1 MNSSLTSIFSE
12 FDPSNL
18 DYVKKIG
25 HGSCSTVWKV
35 QDKDSNTFYSLK
47 IIQMQKLQKTL
58 PNFTST
64 LKQIQ
69 SFSHS
74 NLLKH
79 FHSYSDTQNFYQI
92 NELFEGMTLLEKL
105 FKAQSFTE
113 PEAFHYFS
121 QIVEAAEYLE
131 ARGLTHGDI
140 KIENVLIGKSE
151 SLKVTFLGCGNFITK
166 EQTELSKDIWS
177 LGVVLYELLVG
188 CHTLEFSKRIK
199 YFENFC
205 VDNIARDLSLECKD
219 LLLMLICKSS
229 GTSFESIRNHPWVLA
244 RGQCVVV
251 ESKGWKVG
259 SEQGR
264 ESVFST
270 NFTELPQTRESCLDQ
285 IDLLE
290 AEKEKLFLIEYKIQ
304 TLRNEIEERSRS
316 ESFLL
321 SQIENSDS
329 ELNHLILIDTSQEL
343 VNKLSIA
350 QKELMEKTQTW
361 RRLKIY
367 FGKLKSLNE
376 SKTKEAEEKE
386 LELKELFE
394 SVKNLNMG
402 ISKIKS
408 HRSLDLS
415 SLRINLDVLQHK
427 IGERSG
433 RSPMNSGVS
442 LVDLKEFV
450 QAKTESIK
458 FISKSEYKSKIC
470 SCLAKVS
477 EFQQKIADLT
487 LNYELEKGK
496 IVQNYSRIKEKFEL
510 IKKKKREE
518 MTKINSFRNTIRK
531 TELLDKIHALPKLDE
546 SVAIALNRVKS
557 RADEIKSSLK
567 LVKSQVKEK
576 KRERFILENAID
588 SRQLEIDDLRFKLNR
603 KNSLKV
609 VKSYL
614 N

>member
-1 MNSSLTSIFSE
+1 MNSSLTSNFSE
-12 FDPSNL
+12 FDPTNL
-18 DYVKKIG
+18 DYIKKIG

-47 IIQMQKLQKTL
+47 IIQIQKLLKHL

-113 PEAFHYFS
+113 PEAFNYFS
-121 QIVEAAEYLE
+121 RIVEAAEYLE
-131 ARGLTHGDI
+131 AKGLTHGDI
-140 KIENVLIGKSE
+140 KIENVLIGKLE
-151 SLKVTFLGCGNFITK
+151 SLKVTFLGCGNFIAK
-166 EQTELSKDIWS
+166 EQTEHSKDIWS

-188 CHTLEFSKRIK
+188 CHTLELSKRIK
-199 YFENFC
+199 YFENFN
-205 VDNIARDLSLECKD
+205 VDNIGRALSAECKD

-229 GTSFESIRNHPWVLA
+229 ETTFENVRNHPWLLA
-244 RGQCVVV
+244 RGECAVV
-251 ESKGWKVG
+251 EVKNWAG
-259 SEQGR
+259 SDQGR

-304 TLRNEIEERSRS
+304 TLRTEIEERSRS
-316 ESFLL
+316 ESLL
-321 SQIENSDS
+321 LNQIENSDS
-329 ELNHLILIDTSQEL
+329 ELNHLMLIDTSQDL
-343 VNKLSIA
+343 INKLSVA

-367 FGKLKSLNE
+367 FGKLKALND
-376 SKTKEAEEKE
+376 SKTKEVEEKE
-386 LELKELFE
+386 SELKELFE
-394 SVKNLNMG
+394 SIKNLHMG

-442 LVDLKEFV
+442 LVDLKELV
-450 QAKTESIK
+450 HAKTESIK

-470 SCLAKVS
+470 KCLAKVS
-477 EFQQKIADLT
+477 EFQQNIADLT

-496 IVQNYSRIKEKFEL
+496 IVQNYSRIKEKFEI
-510 IKKKKREE
+510 IKKKKRDE
-518 MTKINSFRNTIRK
+518 MTKINSFKNTITK
-531 TELLDKIHALPKLDE
+531 TELLDQIHSLPKLDD
-546 SVAIALNRVKS
+546 SVAIALNKVKR
-557 RADEIKSSLK
+557 RADDLKSSLK

-576 KRERFILENAID
+576 QRERFKLENSID
-588 SRQLEIDDLRFKLNR
+588 SRQLEIDDLKFKLNR

-609 VKSYL
+609 AKSYL